1 MLEKL
6 KKLKERYLVLT
17 EELSKEDAMKDRA
30 AWTERVREHSQLEE
44 IVHAYDAYI
53 NAQEEREACL
63 LMLEEKHDAEWRE
76 MVTEEL
82 NALNEQLSTLEES
95 LKILLLPKD
104 PNDDKD
110 VLLEIRAGTG
120 GDEASL
126 FGADLLRM
134 YLRYAERHGYKVE
147 TISENM
153 TELGGVKEIV
163 LSLSGRQGAYSRLKF
178 EGGVH
183 RVQRVPE
190 TESQGRIHTSAAT
203 VVVMPEVDDIH
214 IEIKE
219 SDLRIDTY
227 RSSGA
232 GGQHVNKTSSAIR
245 ITHIPTGTVVA
256 CQNERSQLQNKEQAM
271 RLLKSRLYDLYATQ
285 QHAEMAENKKSMVGS
300 GDRSERIRTYNF
312 PQGRVTD
319 HRIGMTLYKLEQFLD
334 GDMDEMI
341 DALIVAER
349 TAQLSGEQDG

>member
-1 MLEKL
+1 MIEKL
-6 KKLKERYLVLT
+6 KKCKERYETLT
-17 EELSKEDAMKDRA
+17 EALSKPDAANDREAYTALSREHAELSELVAAFDRYTE
-30 AWTERVREHSQLEE
+30 TER
-44 IVHAYDAYI
+44 
-53 NAQEEREACL
+53 ERDGCL
-63 LMLEEKHDAEWRE
+63 ALLNDQPDAEMKALAE
-76 MVTEEL
+76 EEL
-82 NALNEQLSTLEES
+82 ETLNASLAEQETELRA
-95 LKILLLPKD
+95 LLLPKD
-104 PNDDKD
+104 ENDDRG
-110 VLLEIRAGTG
+110 VILEIRAGTG
-120 GDEASL
+120 GEEASL

-134 YLRYAERHGYKVE
+134 YLRYAERHGFKTE
-147 TISENM
+147 TISENV

-163 LSLSGRQGAYSRLKF
+163 LSVSGKRGAYARLKF

-203 VVVMPEVDDIH
+203 VAVMPEVDDVRV
-214 IEIKE
+214 EIKE

-245 ITHIPTGTVVA
+245 ITHLPTGIVVA

-271 RLLKSRLYDLYATQ
+271 RLLRSRLYEFFASQ
-285 QHAEMAENKKSMVGS
+285 QHAELADRKKSMVGS

-312 PQGRVTD
+312 PQSRVTD
-319 HRIGMTLYKLEQFLD
+319 HRIGLTLYKLEAFLD

-341 DALIVAER
+341 DALTLAER
-349 TAQLSGEQDG
+349 AAQLSGEADA

>member
-1 MLEKL
+1 MIEKL
-6 KKLKERYLVLT
+6 KKCKERYDALT
-17 EELSKEDAMKDRA
+17 EALARPDAANDREAYTALSREHAELS
-30 AWTERVREHSQLEE
+30 E
-44 IVHAYDAYI
+44 IVAAFDRYTAT
-53 NAQEEREACL
+53 QRERDDCL
-63 LMLEEKHDAEWRE
+63 ALLSDHPDPEMKALAE
-76 MVTEEL
+76 EEL
-82 NALNEQLSTLEES
+82 LSLDASLSGQEAALRA
-95 LKILLLPKD
+95 LLLPKD
-104 PNDDKD
+104 ENDDRG
-110 VLLEIRAGTG
+110 VILEIRAGTG

-134 YLRYAERHGYKVE
+134 YLRYAERHGYKTE
-147 TISENM
+147 TLSENL

-163 LSLSGRQGAYSRLKF
+163 LSVSGKRGAYARLKF

-203 VVVMPEVDDIH
+203 VAVMPEVDDIR
-214 IEIKE
+214 IEIKD

-245 ITHIPTGTVVA
+245 ITHLPTGIVVA

-271 RLLKSRLYDLYATQ
+271 RLLKSKLYEHFASQ
-285 QHAEMAENKKSMVGS
+285 QHAELADQKRSMVGS

-312 PQGRVTD
+312 PQSRVTD
-319 HRIGMTLYKLEQFLD
+319 HRIGLTLYKLESFLD

-341 DALIVAER
+341 DALTVAER
-349 TAQLSGEQDG
+349 AAKLSGEADA

>member
-1 MLEKL
+1 MIEKL
-6 KKLKERYLVLT
+6 KKLKERYQVLT
-17 EELSKEDAMKDRA
+17 EALAQPEATQDLA
-30 AWTERVREHSQLEE
+30 AFKTLVREHAELET
-44 IVHAYDAYI
+44 IVRAFDRY
-53 NAQEEREACL
+53 L
-63 LMLEEKHDAEWRE
+63 LTQSECEDCRAMLEEHPDPDMKLLVEDELASLQASLAEQE
-76 MVTEEL
+76 AEL
-82 NALNEQLSTLEES
+82 RT
-95 LKILLLPKD
+95 LLLPKD
-104 PNDDKD
+104 ENDDRD
-110 VLLEIRAGTG
+110 VILEIRAGTG
-120 GDEASL
+120 GEEASL
-126 FGADLLRM
+126 FVADLLRM

-147 TISENM
+147 TLSENS

-163 LSLSGRQGAYSRLKF
+163 LAIGGRRGVYSRLKY

-203 VVVMPEVDDIH
+203 VAVMPEVDDIR
-214 IEIKE
+214 IEIRD

-245 ITHIPTGTVVA
+245 ITHLPTGIVVA

-271 RLLKSRLYDLYATQ
+271 RLLKSRLYEYYASQ
-285 QHAEMAENKKSMVGS
+285 QHAELADRKKSMVGS

-312 PQGRVTD
+312 PQSRVTD
-319 HRIGMTLYKLEQFLD
+319 HRIGLTLYKLEAFLD

-341 DALIVAER
+341 DALILAER
-349 TAQLSGEQDG
+349 TARLSGETED

>member
-1 MLEKL
+1 MIEKL
-6 KKLKERYLVLT
+6 KKLKERYDALTERLAQPEATEDRETWKTLVKEHAELEPVVAAFSRYRET
-17 EELSKEDAMKDRA
+17 ERERDDCRAMLAEHPDPELKALVEEELSDL
-30 AWTERVREHSQLEE
+30 ERSISE
-44 IVHAYDAYI
+44 
-53 NAQEEREACL
+53 QE
-63 LMLEEKHDAEWRE
+63 
-76 MVTEEL
+76 
-82 NALNEQLSTLEES
+82 NAL
-95 LKILLLPKD
+95 KALLLPKD
-104 PNDDKD
+104 ENDDRG
-110 VLLEIRAGTG
+110 VILEIRAGTG
-120 GDEASL
+120 GEEASL

-134 YLRYAERHGYKVE
+134 YLRYAERHGYKTE

-163 LSLSGRQGAYSRLKF
+163 LSISGKRGAYARLKF

-203 VVVMPEVDDIH
+203 VAVMPEADDIH

-245 ITHIPTGTVVA
+245 ITHLPTGIVVA

-271 RLLKSRLYDLYATQ
+271 RLLKSRLYEHFASE
-285 QHAEMAENKKSMVGS
+285 QHAELADRKKSMVGS

-312 PQGRVTD
+312 PQNRLTD
-319 HRIGMTLYKLEQFLD
+319 HRVDLTLYSLD
-334 GDMDEMI
+334 RIVEGELAPVL
-341 DALIVAER
+341 DALREKDLSDRIS
-349 TAQLSGEQDG
+349 TALQA